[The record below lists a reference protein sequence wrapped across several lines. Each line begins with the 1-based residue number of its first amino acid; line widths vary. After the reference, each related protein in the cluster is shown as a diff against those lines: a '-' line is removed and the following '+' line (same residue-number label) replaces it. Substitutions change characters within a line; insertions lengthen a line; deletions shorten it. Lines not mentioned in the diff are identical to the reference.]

1 MIINWIRLALSGLVR
16 WRAIK
21 VAALVGPVLIG
32 INQGDVILQEGLN
45 VICVLKMGLTFMVPY
60 CVSTFSSVEAL
71 RDCSVDLD

>member
-1 MIINWIRLALSGLVR
+1 MIMNWIRLALSKPVR
-16 WRAIK
+16 LRAIK

-32 INQGDVILQEGLN
+32 INQGDIILQGGLN

-71 RDCSVDLD
+71 KDCSTDMG